1 MNDADTPTPPV
12 DAPETDAPTNA
23 EAQAAD
29 HDAEDRLQ
37 QEVAIEE
44 VGPARKKLTIEVP
57 AARIADKLSENF
69 DQLQSEAILPGFRR
83 GRAPQR
89 LIEKRF
95 GSDIRKEVKSQIL
108 SESFSQAIEENDLK
122 VLGEPDIKDVE
133 EIELPEEGPLTFEVE
148 VEVSPEFDL
157 PDLTGLEI
165 KKTRAEVSDEDVDNE
180 LQRYR
185 EMAGSM
191 QAVDGKCEIED
202 YLRADVEVRDSE
214 GEVVENHQAINVY
227 VPGESRKFKGVVA
240 GFIVEDLGHK
250 LEGHGVGDTV
260 ALQATGPR
268 QHENEKVREQP
279 ITLDVK
285 ISRVERMADAS
296 VEQVLEKV
304 GMESEDELREQVREN
319 LLHRAEANQQSEMHK
334 QVTDAI
340 LDRIDFELPEGLS
353 QRQAQRTQQRRAME
367 MMYRG
372 ASQQDIDE
380 HIAEL
385 RAASEDEAR
394 RELKLFFVL
403 NKVAEE
409 FDVDVSENEV
419 NGRLAQM
426 AIQSGRRP
434 EKYRQ
439 EMAQSGQIEQLFMQI
454 REEKA
459 IEMLID
465 KANIV
470 EVEPDGQAE
479 PESQAEPDG
488 QADAEADAETNRDEG
503 EAKAD

>member
-1 MNDADTPTPPV
+1 MNDSDNPTPQTPET
-12 DAPETDAPTNA
+12 PETDAPVATE
-23 EAQAAD
+23 EAAT
-29 HDAEDRLQ
+29 DAEDRLEQ
-37 QEVAIEE
+37 QVTVEE
-44 VGPARKKLTIEVP
+44 AGPARKKITIEVP
-57 AARIADKLSENF
+57 AARITDKLSENF
-69 DQLQSEAILPGFRR
+69 DQLQAEAILPGFRR

-95 GSDIRKEVKSQIL
+95 GSDVRKEVKSQII
-108 SESFSQAIEENDLK
+108 SESFSQAVEDNDLK
-122 VLGEPDIKDVE
+122 IIGEPDIKDIE
-133 EIELPEEGPLTFEVE
+133 ELELPEEGPMSFEVE
-148 VEVSPEFDL
+148 VEVSPEFEL

-165 KKTRAEVSDEDVDNE
+165 TRTKAEVTDEDVDKE
-180 LQRYR
+180 IERYR

-202 YLRADVEVRDSE
+202 YLTADVEVRDSD
-214 GEVVENHQAINVY
+214 GEVVETHQAINVY

-240 GFIVEDLGHK
+240 GVIVEDLGHK

-260 ALQATGPR
+260 TLEATGPR
-268 QHENEKVREQP
+268 QHDNEKIREQP

-285 ISRVERMADAS
+285 IGRVERMADAT
-296 VEQVLEKV
+296 VEQVLEQI
-304 GMESEDELREQVREN
+304 GMESEDELRELVKSN
-319 LLHRAEANQQSEMHK
+319 LERRAEANQQSEMHK

-353 QRQAQRTQQRRAME
+353 QRQAQRIQQRRAME

-372 ASQQDIDE
+372 ASQQDIE
-380 HIAEL
+380 EQIAEL
-385 RAASEDEAR
+385 RSASEDEAR

-403 NKVAEE
+403 NKVADE
-409 FDVDVSENEV
+409 FDVDVSEHEV

-439 EMAQSGQIEQLFMQI
+439 EMAQSGQLEQLYIQI

-459 IEMLID
+459 IEALIE

-470 EVEPDGQAE
+470 E
-479 PESQAEPDG
+479 AEPDAEG
-488 QADAEADAETNRDEG
+488 GTEGDAGDSDETKSE
-503 EAKAD
+503 